1 MCVYCAGNTDKSY
14 EVVIGANEDKESY
27 IRESIGGENLVTVS
41 TPNILL
47 CNSQSYFWVSVCVYM
62 VAQAMH

>member
-1 MCVYCAGNTDKSY
+1 M
-14 EVVIGANEDKESY
+14 IGANEDKESY